1 MSPSPSARDSQS
13 PSRAMANPIHPDFLD
28 RLDQDFIDFYNSTL
42 GRTTPDNSAPLEEVR
57 KQRAK
62 FHSQKARKYAHTA
75 FVQDIKLEA
84 PDGYP
89 FTVRLYKP
97 DPRTSPYGAGPY
109 PVHVNFHGGGFTFG
123 DLNSDAKICM
133 QIRTRVGIMVA
144 DVDYRLRPEH
154 AMGRGHDDCW
164 AAVQYMHNHGA
175 QVNARQDSISIGGIS
190 AGGQIAAVVQ
200 QLARDAAIPLKFA
213 FLGVPVTASHSHYKK
228 ASDSEFPSFVENEF
242 APCLNWA
249 RIMFYRENSDMKDA
263 AAALDEEAAALP
275 EFYSSPLSGELHGIC
290 PTFIGTA
297 SADPLRDEGEA
308 YGHKLVRAGV
318 KTTIRRYQGVP
329 HPFMHM
335 PLRKAEVYT
344 HDLCDALRT
353 AHGVAFVK
361 PSLSVFPRR
370 KMFQASSSSSA
381 RQQQQQLHRPGPPQV
396 GGNKRKM
403 ARSWSWTPG
412 KLALASRLKQ

>member
-1 MSPSPSARDSQS
+1 MPPSPSAQGSRS
-13 PSRAMANPIHPDFLD
+13 PSRAAANPIHPDFVD

-62 FHSQKARKYAHTA
+62 IHSQKARKYAHTA
-75 FVQDIKLEA
+75 FIQDVKLEA
-84 PDGYP
+84 PDGFP

-164 AAVQYMHNHGA
+164 AAVQYMHSHGA

-213 FLGVPVTASHSHYKK
+213 FLGVPVTASHSHYQK

-263 AAALDEEAAALP
+263 AAALDAEAAALP
-275 EFYSSPLSGELHGIC
+275 EFYSSPLSGDLRGIC
-290 PTFIGTA
+290 PTFIRHRQRRPPARRG
-297 SADPLRDEGEA
+297 RG
-308 YGHKLVRAGV
+308 VRAQARGRGRQDHHAPV
-318 KTTIRRYQGVP
+318 RRGAAPV
-329 HPFMHM
+329 H
-335 PLRKAEVYT
+335 
-344 HDLCDALRT
+344 
-353 AHGVAFVK
+353 AH
-361 PSLSVFPRR
+361 
-370 KMFQASSSSSA
+370 A
-381 RQQQQQLHRPGPPQV
+381 RAQ
-396 GGNKRKM
+396 GGNVH
-403 ARSWSWTPG
+403 ARPVRRPANG
-412 KLALASRLKQ
+412 ARGCVCQA